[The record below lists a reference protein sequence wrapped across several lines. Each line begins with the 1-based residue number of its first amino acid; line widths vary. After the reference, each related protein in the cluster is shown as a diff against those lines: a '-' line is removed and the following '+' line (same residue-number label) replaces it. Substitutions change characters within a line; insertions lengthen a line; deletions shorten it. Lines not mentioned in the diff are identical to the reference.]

1 MKIFSLFFVFLMSTW
16 SVAQTKNVSDSTLIA
31 MEKADQAFVMLDQGR
46 EKLPQA
52 IALMKEAV
60 AWQPTRFE
68 YAFQLG
74 FFYFQ
79 GENYVEASQQ
89 LEKLLDHPEVT
100 AQCYQLLGNVC
111 FLLKDPTKGL
121 RIFDLGLSKFP
132 KSGLLY
138 AEKGKYFRDKDEGQS
153 LFYFEKGIELDPNFA
168 MNYYHAAELYFG
180 QAESVKAI
188 LHGEIF
194 MLLDRTSSY
203 TIAMSELLYGAYRK
217 NIKVSVDGR
226 LQTFF
231 CSQSKSDDIIG
242 LSGTKV
248 HPPFCVAY
256 ASMINESGF
265 NYSVLSISNLAKLR
279 EQVLELYFQYQFDGQ
294 YQEWAFDFQRYIQRA
309 GHLEAY
315 NHWLLMGGNE
325 LEFLQW
331 KENNEDKWLAFTKW
345 FAQHDMAIPE

>member
-1 MKIFSLFFVFLMSTW
+1 MRIFYFLMLCLFSTAL
-16 SVAQTKNVSDSTLIA
+16 VAQNNVSDSALIA

-60 AWQPTRFE
+60 SWQPNRFE
-68 YAFQLG
+68 FAFQLG

-79 GENYVEASQQ
+79 GENYLEAAQQ
-89 LEKLLDHPEVT
+89 LEKILDHPDVT
-100 AQCYQLLGNVC
+100 AQCFQLLGNVY
-111 FLLKDPTKGL
+111 FLLKDPVKGL
-121 RIFDLGLSKFP
+121 KIFDLGLSKFP

-138 AEKGKYFRDKDEGQS
+138 AEKGKYFKDKDTGQS
-153 LFYFEKGIELDPNFA
+153 LFYFEKGIELNPNFA
-168 MNYYHAAELYFG
+168 MNYFHAAELYFE
-180 QAESVKAI
+180 QTESIKAI

-203 TIAMSELLYGAYRK
+203 SVAMSELFYAAYRK
-217 NIKVSVDGR
+217 NVKVTVDGR

-231 CSQSKSDDIIG
+231 CSQKKEDDIIKLTG
-242 LSGTKV
+242 IKV

-256 ASMINESGF
+256 ASLIHEAGF
-265 NYSVLSISNLAKLR
+265 NNSVLSISNLSKLR
-279 EQVLELYFQYQFDGQ
+279 EQVLALYYQYELDGQ
-294 YQEWAFDFQRYIQRA
+294 YQEWAFDFQRYIQGA

-331 KENNEDKWLAFTKW
+331 KENNEDKWLAFTRW

>member
-1 MKIFSLFFVFLMSTW
+1 MRIFIFLTFLLNVGW
-16 SVAQTKNVSDSTLIA
+16 LNAQTHGMSDSALIA
-31 MEKADQAFVMLDQGR
+31 MEKADQAFVMLDQGK
-46 EKLPQA
+46 EKMAQA
-52 IALMKEAV
+52 ISLMKEAV
-60 AWQPTRFE
+60 AWQPNRFE
-68 YAFQLG
+68 YQFQVG

-79 GENYVEASQQ
+79 AENYIEAAQY
-89 LEKLLDHPEVT
+89 LEGLINHRDVT
-100 AQCYQLLGNVC
+100 AQCFQLLGNTY
-111 FLLKDPTKGL
+111 FILKDPIKALST
-121 RIFDLGLSKFP
+121 FDVGLSKFP

-138 AEKGKYFRDKDEGQS
+138 GEKGKHFKDLDEGKA

-168 MNYYHAAELYFG
+168 MNYYHAAEVYFR
-180 QAESVKAI
+180 QSESIKAI

-203 TIAMSELLYGAYRK
+203 SIAMSELLYSAYRK
-217 NIKVSVDGR
+217 KITVNVQGE

-231 CSQSKSDDIIG
+231 CSPNKADEVID
-242 LSGTKV
+242 LSALRAY
-248 HPPFCVAY
+248 PSFCVAY
-256 ASMINESGF
+256 ASMVRETKMNL
-265 NYSVLSISNLAKLR
+265 SVLSISHLAELR
-279 EQVLELYFQYQFDGQ
+279 KQVLEIYYRRHLDVQYE
-294 YQEWAFDFQRYIQRA
+294 EWAFDFQNYIYEA